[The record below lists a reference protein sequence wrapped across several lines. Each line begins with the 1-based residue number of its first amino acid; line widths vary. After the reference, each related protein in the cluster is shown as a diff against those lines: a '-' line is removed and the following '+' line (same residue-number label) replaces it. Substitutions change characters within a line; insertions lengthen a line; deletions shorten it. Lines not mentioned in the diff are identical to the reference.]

1 MSDKRAGK
9 LIFLSLPVFFSVCYR
24 PGRAVE
30 SGFYYKSVVFMYRKM
45 YSGKKEVDMLNQEK
59 TGSYIAEKRR
69 QTGMTQKELVEKLGR
84 SDKAVS
90 KWERG
95 KSMPDPA
102 VMEELCS
109 LLNISINEFLSGED
123 IRNEV
128 YFNRAEEN
136 MKVFVKERSII
147 KRSTWILIAALA
159 AGFLFI
165 LLGLYAVSL
174 NISGVYDIAFF
185 IDIPSLLFLF
195 GMVLVLLVLSGAA
208 GDFFCA
214 FSICFKKRKPDREEA
229 VKSVR
234 AVKMVLVL
242 NLLSSAFIFTGN
254 MVLASG
260 LGQEEFLQKVA
271 YFFVP
276 VWYGIF
282 SDLVLVPFLFRFYSS
297 NDKYLDEGEDT

>member
-1 MSDKRAGK
+1 
-9 LIFLSLPVFFSVCYR
+9 
-24 PGRAVE
+24 
-30 SGFYYKSVVFMYRKM
+30 
-45 YSGKKEVDMLNQEK
+45 MLNQEK
-59 TGSYIAEKRR
+59 TGCYIAEKRR
-69 QTGMTQKELVEKLGR
+69 QLGMTQKELAEKIGR

-147 KRSTWILIAALA
+147 KRSTWILNAAYA
-159 AGFLFI
+159 VGFLFI

-174 NISGVYDIAFF
+174 NISGVYDISFF

-208 GDFFCA
+208 VDFFCA
-214 FSICFKKRKPDREEA
+214 FSICFKKRKPVREEA

-234 AVKMVLVL
+234 AMKMVLVL

-254 MVLASG
+254 MVLVSG
-260 LGQEEFLQKVA
+260 LGPEQFLQRTSY
-271 YFFVP
+271 YFLP

-282 SDLVLVPFLFRFYSS
+282 LDLMLVPFLFRLYSI
-297 NDKYLDEGEDT
+297 NDRCSGEEGDT